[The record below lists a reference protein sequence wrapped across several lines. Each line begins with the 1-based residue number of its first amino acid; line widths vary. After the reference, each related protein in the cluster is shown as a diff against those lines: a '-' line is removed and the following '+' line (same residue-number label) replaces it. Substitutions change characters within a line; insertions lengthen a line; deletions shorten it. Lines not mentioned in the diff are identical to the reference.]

1 MSVASTISLDL
12 RQIPLEGE
20 LPVAETA
27 EAVLTA
33 AAEIGASDLFILSE
47 QEGVQTAVR
56 HMGINR
62 QLRSYSTD
70 FGRRLIS
77 HLKVQGGMDISD
89 RVHPGEG
96 RWVFEREDATPLDI
110 RMNSIPTLFGEDLTC
125 RILNRETGLRD
136 LDHLGLL
143 AHEYHSLISLLKSS
157 SGLILIS
164 GPTGSGKTTTMY
176 SCLRH
181 LNDGRRKI
189 NTLEDPVEYVLPG
202 ARQSQVNL
210 KQDVDFASLL
220 VACLRQAPDIIM
232 IGEIRDPETASTA
245 VRAANSGHLVL
256 ATLHAPYAAA
266 TVQSMLALGVNPHF
280 LATSLVGV
288 ISQRL
293 MRRLCPH
300 CRTPIDMSAA
310 GAMFDDVRRWLADGE
325 GRVMYSPGRC
335 EHCLFTGYS
344 SQMCLCEILVSNDR
358 IQEML
363 SKDEPAH
370 LIGKAAVEAGM
381 IDFQRG
387 ALLRV
392 ARGETTTEEMFRVL
406 PFDRAIA

>member
-1 MSVASTISLDL
+1 MSSPPSMSFDL
-12 RQIPLEGE
+12 RQIPIEGE
-20 LPVAETA
+20 GTIGDTA
-27 EAVLTA
+27 ERLITVA
-33 AAEIGASDLFILSE
+33 ADIGASDLFFLSE
-47 QEGVQTAVR
+47 QDKLQTSVR
-56 HMGINR
+56 HMGVNR
-62 QLRSYSTD
+62 QLRSYSPD

-77 HLKVQGGMDISD
+77 HMKVLGGMDISD
-89 RVHPGEG
+89 RIHPAEG
-96 RWVFEREDATPLDI
+96 RWVFNRPEKSPLDV

-136 LDHLGLL
+136 LDQLGLL
-143 AHEYHSLISLLKSS
+143 THEYHSLISLLKSS

-181 LNDGRRKI
+181 LNDGRRKL
-189 NTLEDPVEYVLPG
+189 NTLEDPVEYVLEG
-202 ARQSQVNL
+202 ARQSQINV

-220 VACLRQAPDIIM
+220 VACLRQAPDVIM
-232 IGEIRDPETASTA
+232 IGEIRDPETARIA

-256 ATLHAPYAAA
+256 ATLHAPFAAA

-288 ISQRL
+288 VSQRL
-293 MRRLCPH
+293 IRRLCMN
-300 CRTPIDMSAA
+300 CRTAIDMSSAE
-310 GAMFDDVRRWLADGE
+310 AMFDDVRRWLSDGD
-325 GRVMYSPGRC
+325 GRTMYASGKC
-335 EHCLFTGYS
+335 EECLFTGYS
-344 SQMCLCEILVSNDR
+344 SQMCLCEILVADDTV
-358 IQEML
+358 QEML

-370 LIGKAAVEAGM
+370 QIGKAAVDAGM

-387 ALLRV
+387 ALIRV

-406 PFDRAIA
+406 PFDRAFA

>member
-1 MSVASTISLDL
+1 MTSTLSMSLDL
-12 RQIPLEGE
+12 RQIPIEGE
-20 LPVAETA
+20 STVAETA
-27 EAVLTA
+27 ETLINVA
-33 AAEIGASDLFILSE
+33 ADIGASDLFFMSE
-47 QEGVQTAVR
+47 QDKLQTAVR

-62 QLRSYSTD
+62 QLRSYSTE

-77 HLKVQGGMDISD
+77 HMKVLGGIDISD
-89 RVHPGEG
+89 RIRPAEG
-96 RWVFEREDATPLDI
+96 RWVFNRSEQSPLDI
-110 RMNSIPTLFGEDLTC
+110 RMNSMPTLFGEDLTC

-136 LDHLGLL
+136 LDQLGLL
-143 AHEYHSLISLLKSS
+143 THEYHSLISLLKSS

-181 LNDGRRKI
+181 LNDGRRKL
-189 NTLEDPVEYVLPG
+189 NTLEDPVEYVLEG
-202 ARQSQVNL
+202 ARQSQVNV

-220 VACLRQAPDIIM
+220 VACLRQAPDVIM
-232 IGEIRDPETASTA
+232 IGEIRDPETARIA

-256 ATLHAPYAAA
+256 ATLHAPFAAA

-288 ISQRL
+288 VSQRL
-293 MRRLCPH
+293 IRRLCMN
-300 CRTPIDMSAA
+300 CRSPIDMSAA
-310 GAMFDDVRRWLADGE
+310 EAMFDDVRRWLSDGD
-325 GRVMYSPGRC
+325 GRTMYSPGKC
-335 EHCLFTGYS
+335 EECLFTGYS
-344 SQMCLCEILVSNDR
+344 SQMCLCEILVADDAV
-358 IQEML
+358 QEML
-363 SKDEPAH
+363 SKGEPAH

-387 ALLRV
+387 ALIRV

>member
-1 MSVASTISLDL
+1 MSVSSTISLEL

-20 LPVAETA
+20 ASVAETV
-27 EAVLTA
+27 EALLEA
-33 AAEIGASDLFILSE
+33 AAEIGASDLFLLSE
-47 QEGVQTAVR
+47 QDGLQTSVR

-62 QLRSYSTD
+62 PLRSYSTD

-89 RVHPGEG
+89 RIRPSEG

-125 RILNRETGLRD
+125 RILNRETGLRE
-136 LDHLGLL
+136 LDQLGLL
-143 AHEYHSLISLLKSS
+143 QHEYHSLVSLLKSS

-164 GPTGSGKTTTMY
+164 GPTGSGKTTTLY

-189 NTLEDPVEYVLPG
+189 NTLEDPVEYVLEG
-202 ARQSQVNL
+202 ARQSQVNP

-232 IGEIRDPETASTA
+232 IGEIRDPETARTA

-288 ISQRL
+288 VSQRL
-293 MRRLCPH
+293 IRRLCPN
-300 CRTPIDMSAA
+300 CRMPIDMSAA
-310 GAMFDDVRRWLADGE
+310 EAMFDDVRRWLSDSE
-325 GRVMYSPGRC
+325 GRLMYSPGRC
-335 EHCLFTGYS
+335 EHCLFTGYND
-344 SQMCLCEILVSNDR
+344 QMCLCEILVADDR

-363 SKDEPAH
+363 SRGEPAH

-387 ALLRV
+387 ALIRV

-406 PFDRAIA
+406 PFDRAIT